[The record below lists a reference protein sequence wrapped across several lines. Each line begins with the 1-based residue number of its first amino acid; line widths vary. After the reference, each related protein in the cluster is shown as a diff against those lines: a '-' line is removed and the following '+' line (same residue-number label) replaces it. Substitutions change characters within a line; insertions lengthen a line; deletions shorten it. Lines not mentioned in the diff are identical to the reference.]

1 MAKQRVLVF
10 GIDGATFDVIRPAIA
25 KGKLPNLKRLMDEG
39 AWGPLESTIHP
50 ITPMAWS
57 SFATGC
63 NAGKHGIFDFSR
75 RSDNKILLNNAANR
89 HRPAIWSYLNA
100 SDRSSIVVNVP
111 FTYPIESIN
120 GIMIPGFEAPQP
132 SREVFHPVE
141 VYDELQERFGDYKFD
156 WTFPVGQKLDIDG
169 YLKHC
174 EETIRHRGETSLHL
188 LKNHP
193 WEFFMVVFSTP
204 DHVQHVFWKHED
216 GQEIIERTY
225 EQVDEYLGKYLEA
238 IDDDVTTVIMSD
250 HGFGPIERLVYL
262 DNWLA
267 RNGYLVRPNVSLKQS
282 AVRRGKRMLKQ
293 LLPVQLRK
301 SLRSRFSD
309 LKGRLENAEHT
320 ASIDWSRTRAYSYG
334 MYGNVYINLRGR
346 QPHGIVEPQDYDAVC
361 EEITAKLFELVDPKC
376 GQPVVEHVYRKD
388 EIYSGPLTEDA
399 PDLVVHWRDYA
410 YFTKRGIDCGDEIF
424 GDDLK
429 VDASEFPHTGTHRL
443 HGVFVMH
450 GKHITPQPEVDAHIT
465 DLAPTILQVL
475 GEPLPGD
482 LDGRVLQEILDE
494 SIEASSERSP
504 ELQPVGAVS
513 SGTHSMSKDDDASLR
528 ERLRSLGYIE

>member
-1 MAKQRVLVF
+1 MPQERVLVF

-25 KGKLPNLKRLMDEG
+25 AGKLPHLKRLMDEG

-89 HRPAIWSYLNA
+89 MRPAIWSYLNA
-100 SDRSSIVVNVP
+100 SDRTSIVLNVP
-111 FTYPIESIN
+111 FTYPIEPIN

-132 SREVFHPVE
+132 SRDVFHPVE
-141 VYDELQERFGDYKFD
+141 IYDELHRKFGELKFD
-156 WTFPVGQKLDIDG
+156 WTFPVGQKLDIEG

-174 EETIRHRGETSLHL
+174 EQTIRHRGETSLHL

-204 DHVQHVFWKHED
+204 DHIQHVFWRHPD
-216 GQEIIERTY
+216 GPEIIRRTY
-225 EQVDEYLGKYLEA
+225 EQVDEYLGRFLEA
-238 IDDDVTTVIMSD
+238 AGEDVTTVIMSD
-250 HGFGPIERLVYL
+250 HGFGPIDRLVYL
-262 DNWLA
+262 DNWLSQ
-267 RNGYLVRPNVSLKQS
+267 NGYLGRPRMSLQQQ
-282 AVRRGKRMLKQ
+282 AVRTGKRTLKR
-293 LLPVQLRK
+293 LLPVQMRK

-334 MYGNVYINLRGR
+334 MYGNIYINLKGR
-346 QPHGIVEPQDYDAVC
+346 QPNGIVDPADYDALC
-361 EEITAKLFELVDPKC
+361 EEITARLFDLVDPAC
-376 GQPVVEHVYRKD
+376 GQTVVENVYRK
-388 EIYSGPLTEDA
+388 EQIYSGPQIEDA

-410 YFTKRGIDCGDEIF
+410 YFTKRGIDHGDEIF
-424 GDDLK
+424 GDDLM

-443 HGVFVMH
+443 HGVFILH
-450 GKHITPQPEVDAHIT
+450 GPQIKPRPEVDAHIT
-465 DLAPTILQVL
+465 DLAPTILQIL
-475 GEPLPGD
+475 GEPLPSD
-482 LDGRVLQEILDE
+482 MDGRVLSELLDE
-494 SIEASSERSP
+494 SLEAPTRRVGD
-504 ELQPVGAVS
+504 LQPVGAAAS
-513 SGTHSMSKDDDASLR
+513 AMSADDDASLR